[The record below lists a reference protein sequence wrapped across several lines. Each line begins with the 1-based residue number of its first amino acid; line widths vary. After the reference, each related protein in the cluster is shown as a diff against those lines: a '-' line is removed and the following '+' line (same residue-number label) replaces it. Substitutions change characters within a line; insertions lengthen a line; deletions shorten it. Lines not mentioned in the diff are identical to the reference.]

1 MIWNSPFFA
10 AIIDIIMV
18 FLIILSLWDLY
29 QNRSLLKRLKIF
41 SGLTLV
47 VGALFA
53 VGSLYFM
60 DFFATHLFPK
70 VLPSG
75 KVMKFIENF
84 HLDYNWIMAASNI
97 AILVM
102 GVLYI
107 NRVIFPTIMKLE
119 NELTILASTDSLT
132 KVYNRSKYSEIME
145 REIERAK
152 RFNLSLSIILFDID
166 AFKRINDTYGH
177 FTGDQVLKT
186 LVTLVKEEIRRI
198 DVLIRWGGDEFICIL
213 PETNLEGAVRLAE
226 RLRFS
231 VERYRFVNIG
241 KVTLSM
247 GISQFI
253 EGDTENTLLT
263 RADEGL
269 YEAKLNGGNEVR
281 SSFPLSYKYP
291 ILHG

>member
-1 MIWNSPFFA
+1 MIWNSPFSA
-10 AIIDIIMV
+10 AIIDIIV
-18 FLIILSLWDLY
+18 LFLIILSLWDLY
-29 QNRSLLKRLKIF
+29 QKRSLLKRLKIF

-53 VGSLYFM
+53 VGSFYFM
-60 DFFATHLFPK
+60 DLFAE
-70 VLPSG
+70 VLPAG
-75 KVMKFIENF
+75 KVMKFIEDFQIDHNG
-84 HLDYNWIMAASNI
+84 IMPASNM
-97 AILVM
+97 AILAM
-102 GVLYI
+102 SVLYI
-107 NRVIFPTIMKLE
+107 NRVILPTIMKLE

-132 KVYNRSKYSEIME
+132 KIYNRSKYSEIME

-152 RFNLSLSIILFDID
+152 RFNLSLAMILFDID

-186 LVTLVKEEIRRI
+186 LVTLVREEIRRI
-198 DVLIRWGGDEFICIL
+198 DILIRWGGDEFICIL

-226 RLRFS
+226 RMRFLI
-231 VERYRFVNIG
+231 EKYRFPHIG

-253 EGDTENTLLT
+253 EGDTENTLLI

-269 YEAKLNGGNEVR
+269 YEAKLNGGNQVR
-281 SSFPLSYKYP
+281 SSFLLFCEYP